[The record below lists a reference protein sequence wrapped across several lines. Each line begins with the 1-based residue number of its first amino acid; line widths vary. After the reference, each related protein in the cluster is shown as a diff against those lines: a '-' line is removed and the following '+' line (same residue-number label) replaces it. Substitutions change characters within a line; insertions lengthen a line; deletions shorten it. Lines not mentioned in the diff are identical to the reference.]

1 MKIKIIPLAAK
12 KIKLRRIPK
21 EMLYETIKQPDQ
33 TVEGYGG
40 RFVKQKIYK
49 NKDKLLRVVCEKS
62 GKDIVVVTAYL
73 TSQIKKY
80 LKINK

>member
-12 KIKLRRIPK
+12 KIRLRRIPK

-40 RFVKQKIYK
+40 RTVKQKI
-49 NKDKLLRVVCEKS
+49 LLTTKRSYYELYVK
-62 GKDIVVVTAYL
+62 
-73 TSQIKKY
+73 
-80 LKINK
+80 